1 MQAIVQTQ
9 YGSPDKLQLQ
19 EVEKPSPQA
28 NEVLVKIHA
37 AAANPADWHMIRG
50 KPFFIRF
57 QAGFPKPKH
66 PIPGFDFAGTIEAVG
81 SGVTQFKPGD
91 AVFGEVLNGAFADY
105 VCATPDQIV
114 LKPANVSFEQAAAA
128 PMVGFTAIQG
138 LRDSGHLQPGQ
149 KVLINGASGGIGT
162 FAVQY
167 AKSVGAEVTGVCSTR
182 NLDLVRSIGADQVVD
197 YTQDD
202 FTRTT
207 YDLIFDTVGN
217 RSAAHYKRALNPNG
231 RCVVAGF
238 TSLGHLLIQ
247 VFLLGSWFSR
257 TGSRKIGNMGVAQP
271 NQQDL
276 LVIKDLLEAG
286 KVVPVIDQTYPLNQ
300 TAAAI
305 RHLETGHARGK
316 VIIMMG

>member
-9 YGSPDKLQLQ
+9 YGSPEVLHLQ
-19 EVEKPSPQA
+19 EVEKPSPQEH
-28 NEVLVKIHA
+28 EVLVKIHA

-57 QAGFPKPKH
+57 TAGFPKPKH
-66 PIPGFDFAGTIEAVG
+66 PIPGFDFAGIIEAVG

-91 AVFGEVLNGAFADY
+91 EVFGEVSNGAFADY

-138 LRDSGHLQPGQ
+138 LRDTGRIQSGQ

-167 AKSVGAEVTGVCSTR
+167 AKSVGAQVTGVCSTR
-182 NLDLVRSIGADQVVD
+182 NLDLVRSIGADHVVD

-202 FTRTT
+202 FTKTT

-238 TSLGHLLIQ
+238 TTMPHMLFQIM
-247 VFLLGSWFSR
+247 VLGSLLSA
-257 TGSRKIGNMGVAQP
+257 TGSRKIGGMGVARP

-276 LVIKDLLEAG
+276 LLIKDLLEAG
-286 KVVPVIDQTYPLNQ
+286 KVVPVIDKTYPLSQ

-316 VIIMMG
+316 VIITM